1 MSDRYLDCCLR
12 PLWKFYTCPSF
23 DFGSFFGGFVSGMGS
38 GGFVLGIGYKFS
50 IMFLGV
56 GSLGSLLGDFIFY

>member
-38 GGFVLGIGYKFS
+38 GGFVLGIG
-50 IMFLGV
+50 
-56 GSLGSLLGDFIFY
+56 